1 MNVNGLI
8 SMVTRMV
15 LRHLVQGGINGV
27 VNKMGQRHEK
37 RNKAAGKETQNPWT
51 AENKKR
57 ADQTVKIARK
67 INRF

>member
-15 LRHLVQGGINGV
+15 LRHLIQGGINGV

-37 RNKAAGKETQNPWT
+37 RNKAAGKETQNPWK
-51 AENKKR
+51 AENRKR
-57 ADQTVKIARK
+57 TDQAVKIAPK

>member
-1 MNVNGLI
+1 MNLNGLI

-15 LRHLVQGGINGV
+15 LRHVVQGGINGV

-37 RNKAAGKETQNPWT
+37 RNKAAGKETENPWT
-51 AENKKR
+51 AENTKR
-57 ADQTVKIARK
+57 ADQAVKIARK

>member
-15 LRHLVQGGINGV
+15 LRHVVQGGINGV
-27 VNKMGQRHEK
+27 VSKMGQRHEK
-37 RNKAAGKETQNPWT
+37 RNKAAGKETENQWT
-51 AENKKR
+51 AENTKR
-57 ADQTVKIARK
+57 ADQAVKIARK

>member
-1 MNVNGLI
+1 MNLNGLI

-37 RNKAAGKETQNPWT
+37 RNKAASKETQNPWT

-57 ADQTVKIARK
+57 ADQAVRIARK

>member
-15 LRHLVQGGINGV
+15 LRHVVQGGINGV
-27 VNKMGQRHEK
+27 VNKMGQRREK
-37 RNKAAGKETQNPWT
+37 RNKAAGKETRNPWT

-57 ADQTVKIARK
+57 ADQAVKIARK

>member
-37 RNKAAGKETQNPWT
+37 RNKAAGKLRTHGRLKTKNAPI
-51 AENKKR
+51 KR
-57 ADQTVKIARK
+57 
-67 INRF
+67 

>member
-15 LRHLVQGGINGV
+15 LRHVVQGGINGV

-37 RNKAAGKETQNPWT
+37 RNKAAGKETEKPWT

-57 ADQTVKIARK
+57 ADQAVKIARK

>member
-1 MNVNGLI
+1 MNENGLI
-8 SMVTRMV
+8 SIVTRMV
-15 LRHLVQGGINGV
+15 LRHLVQGGINWV

-51 AENKKR
+51 AENTKR
-57 ADQTVKIARK
+57 ADQAVKIARK

>member
-8 SMVTRMV
+8 SIVTRMV
-15 LRHLVQGGINGV
+15 LCHLVQGGINRV
-27 VNKMGQRHEK
+27 IDNMGQYHEK

-51 AENKKR
+51 AENTKR
-57 ADQTVKIARK
+57 ADQAVKIARK

>member
-1 MNVNGLI
+1 MNLNGLI

-15 LRHLVQGGINGV
+15 LRHVVQGGINGV

-37 RNKAAGKETQNPWT
+37 RNKAAGKETRNPWT